1 MREIIL
7 ITSMWIVSV
16 CTFISYVP
24 QLFKLIKTKKSED
37 LSVTSWVLWTLS
49 AVCNMIYS
57 IALLRTELILASL
70 IELTFTM
77 LTLILSI
84 VYKNNK
90 QTVELL
96 GVELDYKEDYEYIA
110 LIGIV
115 SNWYANKDAIEII
128 AKECNSIGVLTVLKN
143 NKDIPAAIRE
153 VAEHRIS
160 DLSYNHLDK
169 VSYVSG
175 DWTLDNL

>member
-1 MREIIL
+1 MREIVL

-37 LSVTSWVLWTLS
+37 LSVPSWILWTLS
-49 AVCNMIYS
+49 AICNMIYS

-70 IELTFTM
+70 IELSLNM

-115 SNWYANKDAIEII
+115 SN
-128 AKECNSIGVLTVLKN
+128 
-143 NKDIPAAIRE
+143 
-153 VAEHRIS
+153 
-160 DLSYNHLDK
+160 
-169 VSYVSG
+169 
-175 DWTLDNL
+175 